1 MTITDEK
8 LREAVEAFKFCIETA
23 SNQRIKASEH
33 YIWSAGTRER
43 PSINLEHLDNVLA
56 ALAELETLRAA
67 VKNIDYHADILRYT
81 MTQKFSRQELDFAR
95 DNLLTAC
102 NELTTPPKEASHD

>member
-8 LREAVEAFKFCIETA
+8 LREAVEYTKRPMMGENFYAGKIELAYET
-23 SNQRIKASEH
+23 
-33 YIWSAGTRER
+33 
-43 PSINLEHLDNVLA
+43 LEA
-56 ALAELETLRAA
+56 ALTELMELRAA
-67 VKNIDYHADILRYT
+67 AKNIDYHADILRYT

-102 NELTTPPKEASHD
+102 NELPTPPKEASHD